1 MPFLTLVPAKSILRV
16 PEKYYDMRS
25 EKRVI
30 SQILNA
36 YKPIWSINHATSL
49 MGWDFETYMPRHG
62 TEERGVADSQLHLL
76 HKELL
81 LNKGFIDLVESAKKR
96 EDLSDTEKGIVRVL
110 DRDITRQ
117 LRIPKELTEAESLE
131 RIRGN
136 MAWRQAREKSD
147 FKVYQPHLQTMI
159 EIKKQITDK
168 IGYEKHPYDALL
180 DTFEEELT
188 VADLDKVF
196 GVLTP
201 HIQKILRK
209 LIDSGSPFCNET
221 DLGKLKCD
229 VQKVN
234 ELNREILTLLQFDME
249 RFRMDVSTH
258 PFTEAMGLNDVRIT
272 TRYEGSDFKRSISST
287 IHEAGHALY
296 HLQCDQSLSV
306 TPVEGGSSLAL
317 HESQSR
323 FWENIVGRSRPFVH
337 LIAPL
342 IRNQVSFA
350 AHATD
355 DGLYLYL
362 NNVKPDNIRVDAD
375 EVTYNLHIAI
385 RYEIEKKIFGGELGI
400 SEIPEFWN
408 DRMEQLLG
416 IRPTEDSQGVL
427 QDTHWSSG
435 LFGYFPT
442 YTLGNLVS
450 ATIAAKMSKELKDYE
465 EGISKGN
472 FKPIKEWLRQKI
484 HRHGSVYAP
493 KVLLENT
500 FNEGYNPDYFVTY
513 LQTKYLGS

>member
-1 MPFLTLVPAKSILRV
+1 
-16 PEKYYDMRS
+16 
-25 EKRVI
+25 
-30 SQILNA
+30 
-36 YKPIWSINHATSL
+36 
-49 MGWDFETYMPRHG
+49 
-62 TEERGVADSQLHLL
+62 
-76 HKELL
+76 
-81 LNKGFIDLVESAKKR
+81 
-96 EDLSDTEKGIVRVL
+96 
-110 DRDITRQ
+110 
-117 LRIPKELTEAESLE
+117 
-131 RIRGN
+131 IRGN

-147 FKVYQPHLQTMI
+147 FKMYQPHLKNMI
-159 EIKKQITDK
+159 EIKKQIADK

-180 DTFEEELT
+180 DTYEEELT

-201 HIQKILRK
+201 EIQKILKK
-209 LIDSGSPFCNET
+209 LVDSGSPFCKES
-221 DLGKLKCD
+221 DLGKSRYD
-229 VQKVN
+229 VQKVD
-234 ELNREILTLLQFDME
+234 ELNREILTLLQYDME

-272 TRYEGSDFKRSISST
+272 TRYEGTDFKRSISST

-296 HLQCDQSLSV
+296 NLQCDQSLSF

-323 FWENIVGRSRPFVH
+323 FWENIVGRSRPFVK

-342 IRNQVSFA
+342 IRKQVGFANQ
-350 AHATD
+350 ATD
-355 DGLYLYL
+355 EELYLYF
-362 NNVKPDNIRVDAD
+362 NNVKPDFIRVDAD
-375 EVTYNLHIAI
+375 EVTYNLHIAL
-385 RYEIEKKIFGGELGI
+385 RYEIEKKIIGDELDI

-416 IRPTEDSQGVL
+416 VRPTEDSQGVL

-450 ATIAAKMSKELKDYE
+450 AIIVSKMRKELKDYDE
-465 EGISKGN
+465 DISKGD
-472 FKPIKEWLRQKI
+472 FKPIREWLRPKI

-493 KVLLENT
+493 KVLLKQS
-500 FNEGYNPDYFVTY
+500 FNDEYNPDYFVNY
-513 LQTKYLGS
+513 IQTKYIRSNS